1 MGFDSPT
8 HWLIVAAVLL
18 ALFGYKQLP
27 DITRSVGRSLRIF
40 KTEMKGLTDEKDAGQ
55 RSASEE
61 PTGTPAVAAG
71 GEPAVAPE
79 TVTSGQPVN
88 TPLQS
93 QDVVQ

>member
-40 KTEMKGLTDEKDAGQ
+40 KTEMKGLTDEKEPGQ
-55 RSASEE
+55 PAAPDE
-61 PTGTPAVAAG
+61 PNGTPAVAAASEPG
-71 GEPAVAPE
+71 GASQSL
-79 TVTSGQPVN
+79 TS
-88 TPLQS
+88 T
-93 QDVVQ
+93 